1 MRIYLFYNSTD
12 QEGKVRAGVTLHHF
26 LLLKMKNNPPRQRI
40 KTGMKQDKSNPAW
53 QNIYLPTALLKRP
66 LLQKWVNM
74 TSFNKLDLNLNVLF
88 Y

>member
-40 KTGMKQDKSNPAW
+40 KTGMKQDKSNPA
-53 QNIYLPTALLKRP
+53 
-66 LLQKWVNM
+66 
-74 TSFNKLDLNLNVLF
+74 
-88 Y
+88 